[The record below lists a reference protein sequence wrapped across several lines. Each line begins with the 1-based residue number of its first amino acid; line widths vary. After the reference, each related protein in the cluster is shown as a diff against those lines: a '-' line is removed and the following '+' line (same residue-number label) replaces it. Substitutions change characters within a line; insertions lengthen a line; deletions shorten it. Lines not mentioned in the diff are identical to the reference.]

1 MPSQFMRIYQ
11 ITLLVVLLQL
21 VAESTSFT
29 CSDGKNTSGLCLMK
43 RRKGV
48 RIVNPSNDSGK
59 LSCKNGQKEVCCP
72 SGTQPSNF
80 ASEDAANAI
89 CKGKVT
95 DPTTGGG
102 GGTGTTAA
110 TGTGATAATGT
121 GTTAATTTTGDKT
134 GKDPKD
140 PKSTEGKPTR

>member
-1 MPSQFMRIYQ
+1 MLPQWNSSKSIWFSHQGHSIFTDLFYWINFFWRIA
-11 ITLLVVLLQL
+11 IW
-21 VAESTSFT
+21 
-29 CSDGKNTSGLCLMK
+29 K
-43 RRKGV
+43 
-48 RIVNPSNDSGK
+48 
-59 LSCKNGQKEVCCP
+59 
-72 SGTQPSNF
+72 PSNF